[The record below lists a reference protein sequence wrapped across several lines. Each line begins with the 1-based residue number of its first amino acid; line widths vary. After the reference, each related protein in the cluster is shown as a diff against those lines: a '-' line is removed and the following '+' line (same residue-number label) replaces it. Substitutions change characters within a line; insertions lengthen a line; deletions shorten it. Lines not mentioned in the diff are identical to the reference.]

1 MARLELAA
9 AGAAI
14 LAVSGVAAGQSTPA
28 ASTRPD
34 AADLVALRQAGM
46 RMMVATLASVG
57 RGAEDEAVPLKRA
70 GFAVGGLQRFAQA
83 LPSLYG
89 AETAKLADTRAMPAI
104 WSDPEGFAARAAQF
118 QDAVDA
124 MGAASAAE
132 DRPAFAQALESTKA
146 ACKACHDSYRVEEK

>member
-1 MARLELAA
+1 
-9 AGAAI
+9 
-14 LAVSGVAAGQSTPA
+14 
-28 ASTRPD
+28 
-34 AADLVALRQAGM
+34 M

-57 RGAEDEAVPLKRA
+57 RSAEDEAVPLKRA

-89 AETAKLADTRAMPAI
+89 ADTATIAGTHALPAI
-104 WSDPEGFAARAAQF
+104 WSDPDGFAARAAQF
-118 QDAVDA
+118 RTAVDA
-124 MGAASAAE
+124 MGAAAAAD